1 MSRVAEWLKSAGLG
15 QFCSDFNNIDEDG
28 FLALQVRLVDPQ
40 LVFLRFS
47 ASSRAV
53 LGTGYVE
60 QSSKPECTCSTNFMR
75 RRRPQRVSCTW
86 SSPLSVTTRPI
97 FYLVLQRSTEQ
108 MNAVGGRTRRHLC
121 ARVLANNSCVCVYAG
136 YVCNAYRCKITPT
149 TRS

>member
-60 QSSKPECTCSTNFMR
+60 ESSKPECTCSNNFMR

-86 SSPLSVTTRPI
+86 SLPLSVTTQPTFCVIRI
-97 FYLVLQRSTEQ
+97 
-108 MNAVGGRTRRHLC
+108 GRLDNVSLPRRLRWPAEVNRCRFCFISHHLLYC
-121 ARVLANNSCVCVYAG
+121 QFLKCVFSETCVSVY
-136 YVCNAYRCKITPT
+136 
-149 TRS
+149 